1 MKKEGLIPGRPG
13 MSMRKMNAE
22 RTAKLIA
29 LLMQDAYTVKQLSEE
44 LDVSDGAVRAYVYA
58 LRNLKPRL
66 VRVAEWVEGRSGI
79 RPLWVAAYQ
88 MAPGK
93 DAARPAKKSG
103 AERCREY
110 RLRKRAKELQSLLG
124 GMQA

>member
-1 MKKEGLIPGRPG
+1 MKEKLTPGYAG
-13 MSMRKMNAE
+13 MPMRKMNAE
-22 RTAKLIA
+22 RTAKMIA
-29 LLMQDAYTVKQLSEE
+29 MLLEDSYTIKQLAEAI
-44 LDVSDGAVRAYVYA
+44 DVSEGAVRDYVYA
-58 LRNLKPRL
+58 LRNLRPRL

-79 RPLWVAAYQ
+79 RPMWVAAYQ

-110 RLRKRAKELQSLLG
+110 RQRKRAKEVQSILG